1 MTDKKITEYDVV
13 DFTKS
18 STKVLGVKSGRTKQV
33 TLGDAAEHDA
43 ADFAAANHTHSD
55 MVKTVTVNGTTYSP
69 TNGNVSFDVQGGSV
83 TVDNALSD
91 SSENPVQNKVV
102 KGAIDAKVD
111 AVSGKGLSTNDY
123 TTDEKNKLS
132 GIESGAEVNVI
143 ESVSVNNTPLT
154 PSSKGVNIDL
164 SGYAQ
169 SSDLAS
175 VATSGDYTDL
185 QNTPNL
191 STVATSGSYSD
202 LDNKPT
208 IPTKMSQLENDK
220 RYIQNMEAVE
230 MDGYK
235 QLFYIESDGTQGI
248 TTPIIPNQNTGFEIE
263 YMSSV
268 SPTAS
273 NAPQIINAGGRGT
286 QNRFAISLYKASGLA
301 GEVMIKTTSITAK
314 IDANARQILKYI
326 NDGTNKTVIYTDG
339 STATVEASGDWT
351 AKDTGGNDA
360 PLVLFG
366 LKTTTGYDRC
376 FSGRLYRLKIYNLET
391 LAYDFV
397 PAMRKSDNVVGLY
410 EAVND
415 VFYTDDRVGATPFGH
430 GDDEILDRVSQLIMD
445 RNIVSDNNFTNAYKN
460 KIDTN
465 VANIASLQ
473 SSVAADFDS
482 TASYTVGDYVM
493 YDGVLYR
500 CVTAH
505 SGVWAAAD
513 FTAAVITDEL
523 KPVSSNITNTADAA
537 YTLSIMVGGV
547 DYVLSN
553 AATSLTVTAFANTS
567 VESSLTFT
575 VSGGSF
581 DVTLPSGTKI
591 IGDKPIFLSGSSYII
606 SQYKGMVVFGE
617 LTNYT
622 NPT

>member
-1 MTDKKITEYDVV
+1 MAEKKMTDYDVV
-13 DFTKS
+13 DFS
-18 STKVLGVKSGRTKQV
+18 ENSTKVLGVKSGRTKQV
-33 TLGDAAEHDA
+33 VLGSAAEHDA
-43 ADFAAANHTHSD
+43 TDFAAANHTHND
-55 MVKTVTVNGTTYSP
+55 VVKTVTVNGTTYSP
-69 TNGNVSFDVQGGSV
+69 TDGDVSFTVQGGSSV

-143 ESVSVNNTPLT
+143 ESVSVNSTPLT

-164 SGYAQ
+164 SGYVQ

-263 YMSSV
+263 YMSDI

-286 QNRFAISLYKASGLA
+286 QNRFAVSLYKASGLA
-301 GEVMIKTTSITAK
+301 GEVMVKTTSTTAK
-314 IDANARQILKYI
+314 IDANARQILKYV
-326 NDGTNKTVIYTDG
+326 NDGTNKTITYTDG
-339 STATVEASGDWT
+339 STATVESSGEWT

-360 PLVLFG
+360 PLIIFG
-366 LKTTTGYDRC
+366 LKSGSGYDRC
-376 FSGRLYRLKIYNLET
+376 FSGRLYRLKIYNLTT

-397 PAMRKSDNVVGLY
+397 PAMRKSDNAVGLY

-415 VFYTDDRVGATPFGH
+415 VFYTDDSEGANPFGH

-445 RNIVSDNNFTNAYKN
+445 RNIVTDNNFTNAYKN
-460 KIDTN
+460 KIDTLN
-465 VANIASLQ
+465 TI
-473 SSVAADFDS
+473 
-482 TASYTVGDYVM
+482 
-493 YDGVLYR
+493 
-500 CVTAH
+500 
-505 SGVWAAAD
+505 
-513 FTAAVITDEL
+513 ITDV
-523 KPVSSNITNTADAA
+523 PSSDGT
-537 YTLSIMVGGV
+537 
-547 DYVLSN
+547 YVLK
-553 AATSLTVTAFANTS
+553 A
-567 VESSLTFT
+567 T
-575 VSGGSF
+575 VSNGN
-581 DVTLPSGTKI
+581 VTYSW
-591 IGDKPIFLSGSSYII
+591 
-606 SQYKGMVVFGE
+606 VAE
-617 LTNYT
+617 
-622 NPT
+622 

>member
-1 MTDKKITEYDVV
+1 MADKKITEYDVV

-83 TVDNALSD
+83 TVDDALSGT
-91 SSENPVQNKVV
+91 SENPVQNKVV
-102 KGAIDAKVD
+102 KGALDGKVD

-123 TTDEKNKLS
+123 TTEEKNKLS
-132 GIESGAEVNVI
+132 GIDLTNYVQTSDSRLIPTVTMDLEYTFEITDYTVSNVSYSFPNNEVPTVASARIAVNETVHLYMKGSKI
-143 ESVSVNNTPLT
+143 ADITITQYGLFSNTESVLNQGVTSTVIYICVPIMYGQSTMLCDMYINNGNLTIFDPLYFI
-154 PSSKGVNIDL
+154 NML
-164 SGYAQ
+164 S
-169 SSDLAS
+169 S
-175 VATSGDYTDL
+175 VARTGSFNDLTDVPNFLTGSDVADVAISGDYDDL
-185 QNTPNL
+185 L
-191 STVATSGSYSD
+191 
-202 LDNKPT
+202 NKPT
-208 IPTKMSQLENDK
+208 IPTKISQLENDK
-220 RYIQNMEAVE
+220 RYIQNMETVE
-230 MDGYK
+230 MEGYK
-235 QLFYIESDGTQGI
+235 QLFYIETDGTQCI

-301 GEVMIKTTSITAK
+301 GEVMIKTTSVTAK

-326 NDGTNKTVIYTDG
+326 NDGTNKTVIYADG
-339 STATVEASGDWT
+339 STASVESSGDWT

-415 VFYTDDRVGATPFGH
+415 VFYTDDRVGANPFGH

-460 KIDTN
+460 KIDN
-465 VANIASLQ
+465 L
-473 SSVAADFDS
+473 DS
-482 TASYTVGDYVM
+482 
-493 YDGVLYR
+493 
-500 CVTAH
+500 
-505 SGVWAAAD
+505 
-513 FTAAVITDEL
+513 I
-523 KPVSSNITNTADAA
+523 I
-537 YTLSIMVGGV
+537 
-547 DYVLSN
+547 
-553 AATSLTVTAFANTS
+553 TS
-567 VESSLTFT
+567 VPTSADGTFVLKAT
-575 VSGGSF
+575 VSDGS
-581 DVTLPSGTKI
+581 VT
-591 IGDKPIFLSGSSYII
+591 YNW
-606 SQYKGMVVFGE
+606 VAE
-617 LTNYT
+617 
-622 NPT
+622 